1 MFFRY
6 INIYYVTHHIAATDY
21 NIWIGLLKIQI
32 RANTSRHR
40 TNTFQENVIFNRK
53 QGLCFKG
60 MCRYGTLQ
68 FCLALKKFI
77 IEIYFVW
84 KVINFSI
91 PANLSVK
98 KSTIILHETSTYGS
112 IANVPEYWDKVL
124 YLLVISYLSCM
135 HSRQSYLPSIKGI
148 MIKN

>member
-84 KVINFSI
+84 KDPQFFYSCEFECWENYNHIAWDLWFYCKC
-91 PANLSVK
+91 AR
-98 KSTIILHETSTYGS
+98 ILRQS
-112 IANVPEYWDKVL
+112 
-124 YLLVISYLSCM
+124 VISFSHILSFL
-135 HSRQSYLPSIKGI
+135 YA
-148 MIKN
+148 

>member
-68 FCLALKKFI
+68 FCLALKSLSSKSTLYEKI
-77 IEIYFVW
+77 L
-84 KVINFSI
+84 NFSI

-98 KSTIILHETSTYGS
+98 KTTIILHETYGS